1 MIFEMTRRGYV
12 IDRDDPPPTDK
23 IPWRYKLKS
32 TKEQQEYVYDN
43 ETITLDSTFVTA
55 VIKTG
60 PVNVRYSD
68 YGESFETCLID
79 VTYTPKDTPQYNQT
93 FSIQGEYG
101 DTYRQ
106 TGEHSFQ
113 VEVYYDTGGVSFACT
128 DKRRVVDYVIGTPS
142 SYKVFH
148 YQLYTPGE
156 PFILYD
162 KIPNLDE
169 GKQFLNWET
178 PYDSVES
185 YHYAPGQVV
194 TSQEELDTI
203 VQYGFYAVYRWY
215 TYLPLRG
222 KGGQLLRS
230 DKNGLILRDGD

>member
-1 MIFEMTRRGYV
+1 MLQFSMFRRDYV
-12 IDRDDPPPTDK
+12 IDRYGYLPFDK
-23 IPWRYKLKS
+23 PQWSYLL
-32 TKEQQEYVYDN
+32 TATYEQNMALHEN
-43 ETITLDSTFVTA
+43 ETTTLDGTFGTV

-60 PVNVRYSD
+60 PLSNEE
-68 YGESFETCLID
+68 YGSASRTCLVD
-79 VTYTPKDTPQYNQT
+79 VTYTPKDTPQYHQT
-93 FSIQGEYG
+93 ITLDGTVDG
-101 DTYRQ
+101 TYRQ

-113 VEVYYDTGGVSFACT
+113 VEAYYDSGSIKFICT
-128 DKRRVVDYVIGTPS
+128 DKRRVVTYVIGTPS

-162 KIPNLDE
+162 KIPNL
-169 GKQFLNWET
+169 GKGEQFLNWET
-178 PYDSVES
+178 PYRSVNS

-194 TSQEELDTI
+194 TNQEELDTI
-203 VQYGFYAVYRWY
+203 VLHGFYAVHRRY

-222 KGGQLLRS
+222 RDGQLLRS